1 MTARNI
7 RMGTTLITF
16 YNTAWWG
23 LPEHMEYGDWVAE
36 VYSKPQYY
44 FDRMLDAVAEAG
56 VEGVELAP
64 IPGGWEG
71 ALQAY
76 GDAAGV
82 RRAFEARGLTLGS
95 SYADGGSLIANALED
110 RATEAAADDYIDRHA
125 RFVAE
130 LGADIIVMGTVPRA
144 PFSDGNFESDVP
156 RDASERVAAQINR
169 LGEVAGRH
177 GVRIAVHTDAY
188 SVCSRNR
195 DIDTMMS
202 LTDPSNVQ
210 LCLDAGHTTLD
221 GGDAVAALASHVG
234 RVPVMHWKDCIA
246 PLDGSTLSGPLMKRH
261 ETMLKYF
268 RIFGDGVIDWKA
280 WQAALADS
288 AWRGWAM
295 AENDMAADPISEVR
309 RAVTYFEEQLAVI
322 YK

>member
-1 MTARNI
+1 MTMPNV
-7 RMGTTLITF
+7 RMGATLITF

-23 LPEHMEYGDWVAE
+23 LPKHMEYGDWVAE
-36 VYSKPQYY
+36 VQSKPKYY
-44 FDRMLDAVAEAG
+44 FDHMLDSVAAAG

-76 GDAAGV
+76 GHVAGV
-82 RRAFEARGLTLGS
+82 RAAFDVRGLTLGS
-95 SYADGGSLIANALED
+95 SYADGGSLIGNALED
-110 RATEAAADDYIDRHA
+110 SAAEGAADDYIDRHA

-130 LGADIIVMGTVPRA
+130 MGADIIVMGTVPRA
-144 PFSDGNFESDVP
+144 QFSNGSFDSDVP
-156 RDASERVAAQINR
+156 REASEKVASQINR
-169 LGEVAGRH
+169 LGAVAGRH
-177 GVRIAVHTDAY
+177 GVRIALHTDAY
-188 SVCSRNR
+188 SVCSRNH

-202 LTDPSNVQ
+202 LTDPANVE

-221 GGDAVAALASHVG
+221 GGDAVAVLDAHVG

-268 RIFGDGVIDWKA
+268 RIFGDGIIDWKA
-280 WQAALADS
+280 WQRVLADNS
-288 AWRGWAM
+288 WRGWAM
-295 AENDMAADPISEVR
+295 AENDMAPDPIAEVR
-309 RAVTYFEEQLAVI
+309 HAVEFFEKELAVI